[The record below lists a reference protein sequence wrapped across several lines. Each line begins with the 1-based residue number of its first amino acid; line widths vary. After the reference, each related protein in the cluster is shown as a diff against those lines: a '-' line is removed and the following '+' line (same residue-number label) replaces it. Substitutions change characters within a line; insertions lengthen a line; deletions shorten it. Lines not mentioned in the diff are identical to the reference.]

1 MFHDALVPFAERRI
15 IIMKKR
21 IIVSLVIVAILSVTA
36 IITLPIIRDN
46 ARKVTF
52 ADERM
57 GNRIVSYAGMS
68 EEDFREEDLDKVEWF
83 KTGYTGQYS
92 TLVDIEKCQQLKI
105 LEIDRSFSLYPE
117 EHGYK
122 EHDLEPESEERIQQ
136 IKKEL
141 ASILKNCPKL
151 ERLDLIGQK
160 KYFEL
165 GDVSFLKNGKR
176 LKSLA
181 FRCQPELDYSTL
193 SECSNLRTLIFQGC
207 EMSEL
212 DMLSHLNK
220 LEHLEV
226 IQSEVSEAGDILKLQ
241 SLTELVFADTALAG
255 NEEQLN
261 LILENCPDIKKLTLA
276 YGERNGELS
285 NWNFFQRAEKMEEL
299 TLVGYPK
306 VDCSAILA
314 CHQLKTLKLWKCNIS
329 DFGVLEGMENLENL
343 DLTETN
349 ISQAEDILKFKN
361 LKYLNITDTPL
372 AENAEQIELI
382 QNKFPGIEIQK

>member
-1 MFHDALVPFAERRI
+1 MNKKI
-15 IIMKKR
+15 KR
-21 IIVSLVIVAILSVTA
+21 IIVGFGVVAVLSVTA

-57 GNRIVSYAGMS
+57 GNRIVSYAKMR
-68 EEDFREEDLDKVEWF
+68 EEDFREEDLNKVEWF

-92 TLVDIEKCQQLKI
+92 TLVDIEKCKQLEK
-105 LEIDRSFSLYPE
+105 LEIGRAFSLYAE

-165 GDVSFLKNGKR
+165 GDVSFLRNGKR

-255 NEEQLN
+255 NEEQLD

-349 ISQAEDILKFKN
+349 ISQAEDILKLKN

-372 AENAEQIELI
+372 AENAEQLELI
-382 QNKFPGIEIQK
+382 QKQFPEIEIQK

>member
-1 MFHDALVPFAERRI
+1 MR
-15 IIMKKR
+15 KK
-21 IIVSLVIVAILSVTA
+21 IIVGLIVTITLVAAA
-36 IITLPIIRDN
+36 IIALPIIRDN

-105 LEIDRSFSLYPE
+105 LEIGRSFSLYPE

-122 EHDLEPESEERIQQ
+122 EHDLGPESEERIQQ

-141 ASILKNCPKL
+141 GSILKNCPKL
-151 ERLDLIGQK
+151 ERLSLDGQK

-241 SLTELVFADTALAG
+241 SLIELVFADTALAG
-255 NEEQLN
+255 NEEQLEK
-261 LILENCPDIKKLTLA
+261 IFENCPNIKKLTLV
-276 YGERNGELS
+276 YGKRSEGLNNLEFLKK
-285 NWNFFQRAEKMEEL
+285 ADKLEEL
-299 TLVGYPK
+299 TLVGQPEMDY
-306 VDCSAILA
+306 SAISE
-314 CHQLKTLKLWKCNIS
+314 CYQLKRLGLLECNIS
-329 DFGVLEGMENLENL
+329 DFSILNGLENLESLNL
-343 DLTETN
+343 TATDISEAKDLLN
-349 ISQAEDILKFKN
+349 LKN
-361 LKYLNITDTPL
+361 LKELDIIGTPL
-372 AENAEQIELI
+372 AENEEQLELI
-382 QNKFPGIEIQK
+382 YQKFSDIDICQEMSDLGD

>member
-1 MFHDALVPFAERRI
+1 MNKKI
-15 IIMKKR
+15 KR
-21 IIVSLVIVAILSVTA
+21 IIVGLGVVAVLSVTA

-105 LEIDRSFSLYPE
+105 LEIGRSFSLYPE

-141 ASILKNCPKL
+141 GSILKNCPKL
-151 ERLDLIGQK
+151 ERLSLDGQK

-165 GDVSFLKNGKR
+165 GDLSFLKNGKG
-176 LKSLA
+176 LKCLMLYY
-181 FRCQPELDYSTL
+181 QPELDYSAI
-193 SECSNLRTLIFQGC
+193 SQCAQLRTLVFQGC
-207 EMSEL
+207 DVEKL
-212 DMLSHLNK
+212 DMLSGLEK
-220 LEHLEV
+220 LQRLWV
-226 IQSEVSEAGDILKLQ
+226 IQSGVSEAGDILQLQ
-241 SLTELVFADTALAG
+241 TLTELWLEDTPLAG
-255 NEEQLN
+255 NEEQLD

-299 TLVGYPK
+299 TLVGYPE
-306 VDCSAILA
+306 VDCSAISA

-349 ISQAEDILKFKN
+349 ISQVEDILKFKN

-372 AENAEQIELI
+372 AENEEQIELI
-382 QNKFPGIEIQK
+382 YQKFSDIDICQEMSDLGD

>member
-1 MFHDALVPFAERRI
+1 MN
-15 IIMKKR
+15 KKNKR
-21 IIVSLVIVAILSVTA
+21 IIVVFVIVAILIMTV
-36 IITLPIIRDN
+36 IIATPIIQDN

-68 EEDFREEDLDKVEWF
+68 EENFRVEDLDKVKWL
-83 KTGYTGQYS
+83 KIGYTGQYS
-92 TLVDIEKCQQLKI
+92 TLEDIEKCQQLEK
-105 LEIDRSFSLYPE
+105 LEIGRAFSLYPE

-141 ASILKNCPKL
+141 GSILKNCPKL
-151 ERLDLIGQK
+151 ERLDLIGQE

-165 GDVSFLKNGKR
+165 GDVSFLENGKR

-193 SECSNLRTLIFQGC
+193 SECSDLRTLIFQGC
-207 EMSEL
+207 KMSEL
-212 DMLSHLNK
+212 DMLSYLNK
-220 LEHLEV
+220 LECLEV

-241 SLTELVFADTALAG
+241 SLTELVLADTALAG
-255 NEEQLN
+255 NEEQLE
-261 LILENCPDIKKLTLA
+261 LILESCPNIKKLTLA

-285 NWNFFQRAEKMEEL
+285 NWNFLEKAEKLEEL
-299 TLVGYPK
+299 TLVEQPQ
-306 VDCSAILA
+306 VDCSAILE
-314 CHQLKTLKLWKCNIS
+314 CNQLKTLRLWKCNS
-329 DFGVLEGMENLENL
+329 VDFSILKEMKNLENL

-349 ISQAEDILKFKN
+349 ISEAKDILELEN
-361 LKYLNITDTPL
+361 LKELNISSTPL
-372 AENAEQIELI
+372 AENEEQVELI
-382 QNKFPGIEIQK
+382 QNKFPEIEIQK

>member
-1 MFHDALVPFAERRI
+1 MNKKI
-15 IIMKKR
+15 KR
-21 IIVSLVIVAILSVTA
+21 IIVGFGVVAVLSVTA

-57 GNRIVSYAGMS
+57 GNRIVSYAKMR
-68 EEDFREEDLDKVEWF
+68 EEDFREEDLDKVEWL

-92 TLVDIEKCQQLKI
+92 TLVDIEKCKQLEK
-105 LEIDRSFSLYPE
+105 LEIGRAFSLYAE

-165 GDVSFLKNGKR
+165 GDVSFLRNGKR

-207 EMSEL
+207 EMWEL

-299 TLVGYPK
+299 TLVGYPE
-306 VDCSAILA
+306 VDCSAISA

>member
-1 MFHDALVPFAERRI
+1 MNKKI
-15 IIMKKR
+15 KR
-21 IIVSLVIVAILSVTA
+21 IIVGFGVVAVLSVTA

-57 GNRIVSYAGMS
+57 GNRIVSYAKMR
-68 EEDFREEDLDKVEWF
+68 EEDFREEDLDKVEWL

-92 TLVDIEKCQQLKI
+92 TLVDIEKCKQLEK
-105 LEIDRSFSLYPE
+105 LEIGRAFSLYAE

-165 GDVSFLKNGKR
+165 GDVSFLRNGKR

>member
-1 MFHDALVPFAERRI
+1 MNKKI
-15 IIMKKR
+15 KR
-21 IIVSLVIVAILSVTA
+21 IIVGFGVVAVLSVTA

-57 GNRIVSYAGMS
+57 GNRIVSYAKMR
-68 EEDFREEDLDKVEWF
+68 EEDFREEDLDKVEWL

-92 TLVDIEKCQQLKI
+92 TLVDIEKCKQLEK
-105 LEIDRSFSLYPE
+105 LEIGRAFSLYAE

-165 GDVSFLKNGKR
+165 GDVSFLRNGKR

-372 AENAEQIELI
+372 AENEEQIELI
-382 QNKFPGIEIQK
+382 EKQFPGIEIYK

>member
-1 MFHDALVPFAERRI
+1 MNKKI
-15 IIMKKR
+15 KR
-21 IIVSLVIVAILSVTA
+21 IIVGFGVVAVLSVTA

-57 GNRIVSYAGMS
+57 GNRIVSYAKMR
-68 EEDFREEDLDKVEWF
+68 EEDFREEDLDKVEWL

-92 TLVDIEKCQQLKI
+92 TLVDIEKCKQLEK
-105 LEIDRSFSLYPE
+105 LEIGRAFSLYAE

-165 GDVSFLKNGKR
+165 GDVSFLRNGKR

-299 TLVGYPK
+299 TLVGYPE
-306 VDCSAILA
+306 VDCSAISA

>member
-21 IIVSLVIVAILSVTA
+21 IIVGFGVVAVLSVTA

-57 GNRIVSYAGMS
+57 GNRIVSYAKMR
-68 EEDFREEDLDKVEWF
+68 EEDFREEDLDKVEWL

-105 LEIDRSFSLYPE
+105 LEIGRAFSLYPE

-151 ERLDLIGQK
+151 ERLDLIGQE

-165 GDVSFLKNGKR
+165 GDVSFLRNGKR

-226 IQSEVSEAGDILKLQ
+226 MQSEVSEAGDILKLQ

-372 AENAEQIELI
+372 AENEEQIELI
-382 QNKFPGIEIQK
+382 EKQFPGIEIYK

>member
-1 MFHDALVPFAERRI
+1 
-15 IIMKKR
+15 MKKR

-57 GNRIVSYAGMS
+57 GNRIVSYAKMR
-68 EEDFREEDLDKVEWF
+68 EEDFREEDLDKVEWL

-92 TLVDIEKCQQLKI
+92 TLVDIEKCKQLEK
-105 LEIDRSFSLYPE
+105 LEIGRAFSLYAE

-165 GDVSFLKNGKR
+165 GDVSFLRNGKR

-299 TLVGYPK
+299 TLVGYPE
-306 VDCSAILA
+306 VDCSAISA

>member
-1 MFHDALVPFAERRI
+1 MNKKI
-15 IIMKKR
+15 KR

-57 GNRIVSYAGMS
+57 GNRIVSYAKMR
-68 EEDFREEDLDKVEWF
+68 EEDFREEDLNKVEWL

-92 TLVDIEKCQQLKI
+92 TLVDIEKCKQLEK
-105 LEIDRSFSLYPE
+105 LEIGRAFSLYAE

-165 GDVSFLKNGKR
+165 GDVSFLRNGKR

-255 NEEQLN
+255 NEEQLD

-372 AENAEQIELI
+372 AENEEQLELI
-382 QNKFPGIEIQK
+382 QKQFPEIEIRK

>member
-57 GNRIVSYAGMS
+57 GNRIVSYAKMR
-68 EEDFREEDLDKVEWF
+68 EEDFREEDLNKVEWL

-92 TLVDIEKCQQLKI
+92 TLVDIEKCKQLEK
-105 LEIDRSFSLYPE
+105 LEIGRAFSLYAE

-165 GDVSFLKNGKR
+165 GDVSFLRNGKR

-226 IQSEVSEAGDILKLQ
+226 MQSEVSEAGDILKLQ

-372 AENAEQIELI
+372 AENAEQLELI
-382 QNKFPGIEIQK
+382 QKQFPEIEIQK

>member
-1 MFHDALVPFAERRI
+1 MNKKI
-15 IIMKKR
+15 KR
-21 IIVSLVIVAILSVTA
+21 IIVGFGVVAVLSVTA

-57 GNRIVSYAGMS
+57 GNRIVSYAKMR
-68 EEDFREEDLDKVEWF
+68 EEDFREEDLNKVEWL

-92 TLVDIEKCQQLKI
+92 TLVDIEKCKQLEK
-105 LEIDRSFSLYPE
+105 LEIGRAFSLYAE

-165 GDVSFLKNGKR
+165 GDVSFLRNGKR

>member
-1 MFHDALVPFAERRI
+1 MNKKI
-15 IIMKKR
+15 KR
-21 IIVSLVIVAILSVTA
+21 IIVGFGVVAVLSVTA

-57 GNRIVSYAGMS
+57 GNRIVSYAKMR
-68 EEDFREEDLDKVEWF
+68 EEDFREEDLNKVEWL

-92 TLVDIEKCQQLKI
+92 TLVDIEKCKQLEK
-105 LEIDRSFSLYPE
+105 LEIGRAFSLYAE

-165 GDVSFLKNGKR
+165 GDVSFLRNGKR

-226 IQSEVSEAGDILKLQ
+226 MQSEVSEAGDILKLQ

>member
-1 MFHDALVPFAERRI
+1 MNKKI
-15 IIMKKR
+15 KR
-21 IIVSLVIVAILSVTA
+21 IIVGFGVVAVLSVTA

-57 GNRIVSYAGMS
+57 GNRIVSYAKMR
-68 EEDFREEDLDKVEWF
+68 EEDFREEDLNKVEWL

-92 TLVDIEKCQQLKI
+92 TLVDIEKCKQLEK
-105 LEIDRSFSLYPE
+105 LEIGRAFSLYAE

-165 GDVSFLKNGKR
+165 GDVSFLRDGKR

-226 IQSEVSEAGDILKLQ
+226 MQSEVSEAGDILKLQ

-255 NEEQLN
+255 NEEQLD

-349 ISQAEDILKFKN
+349 ISQAEDILKLKN

-372 AENAEQIELI
+372 AENAEQLELI
-382 QNKFPGIEIQK
+382 QKQFPEIEIQK

>member
-1 MFHDALVPFAERRI
+1 MNKKI
-15 IIMKKR
+15 KR

-46 ARKVTF
+46 ERKVTF

-57 GNRIVSYAGMS
+57 GNRIVSYAKMR
-68 EEDFREEDLDKVEWF
+68 EEDFREEDLNKVEWF

-92 TLVDIEKCQQLKI
+92 TLVDIEKCKQLEK
-105 LEIDRSFSLYPE
+105 LEIGRAFSLYAE

-165 GDVSFLKNGKR
+165 GDVSFLRNGKR

-181 FRCQPELDYSTL
+181 FRCQPKLDYSTL

-255 NEEQLN
+255 NEEQLD

-372 AENAEQIELI
+372 AENEEQIELI
-382 QNKFPGIEIQK
+382 EKQFPGIEIYK